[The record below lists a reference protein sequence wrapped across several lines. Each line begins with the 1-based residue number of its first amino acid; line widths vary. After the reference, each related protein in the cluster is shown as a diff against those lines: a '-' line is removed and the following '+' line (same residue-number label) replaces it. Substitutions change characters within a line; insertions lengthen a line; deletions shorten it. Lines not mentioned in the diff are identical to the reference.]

1 MIARDKKICSAKSQ
15 GCVGHSPGSEF
26 HQCPSKVSVL
36 KSHSIWRRISLR
48 NLSCNN
54 NDSRCIYIYLFIS
67 HLNDDTVQIKMI
79 MFPFTTIPGLHRII
93 SEPSRHRRSR
103 WTPAL
108 QRLQFPW
115 QTMRIPI
122 PLSRNDTRNDL
133 VLWCNIMDFV
143 LRFAQ
148 YWLKSQCQLCFTIS
162 PGIFSRKKLITKYR
176 TRYSMY
182 MCVYIYT
189 YIHIYMVSCSVFLP
203 PHGMGPQVAPP
214 SLLFASYW
222 PNIHTIPTIHAIHTI
237 PTIHTKHTI
246 HSNMP
251 YQTDHTHH
259 TYRHIKHT
267 IPNILYT
274 TPTIHTIPTI
284 HPIHTIPAIHTK
296 HTIHSKHTILTIP
309 TIHAKHTIHIKHTV
323 HEIITLSYIHYTPH
337 HTHPT
342 TPQGGEGDSTMARGA
357 GSLDHIICILY

>member
-1 MIARDKKICSAKSQ
+1 MIRTYVAPNPRVVWDILRGVSSTNALRKSQ
-15 GCVGHSPGSEF
+15 FWSRTLFEGACHFATYHAIIMIVG
-26 HQCPSKVSVL
+26 VY
-36 KSHSIWRRISLR
+36 IY
-48 NLSCNN
+48 
-54 NDSRCIYIYLFIS
+54 IYIYLFIS

-182 MCVYIYT
+182 MCVYIYIYT
-189 YIHIYMVSCSVFLP
+189 YIHGLMFRVPTP
-203 PHGMGPQVAPP
+203 PWYGSPGSTPFP
-214 SLLFASYW
+214 SICKLLA
-222 PNIHTIPTIHAIHTI
+222 
-237 PTIHTKHTI
+237 
-246 HSNMP
+246 
-251 YQTDHTHH
+251 
-259 TYRHIKHT
+259 
-267 IPNILYT
+267 
-274 TPTIHTIPTI
+274 
-284 HPIHTIPAIHTK
+284 
-296 HTIHSKHTILTIP
+296 
-309 TIHAKHTIHIKHTV
+309 
-323 HEIITLSYIHYTPH
+323 
-337 HTHPT
+337 
-342 TPQGGEGDSTMARGA
+342 
-357 GSLDHIICILY
+357 